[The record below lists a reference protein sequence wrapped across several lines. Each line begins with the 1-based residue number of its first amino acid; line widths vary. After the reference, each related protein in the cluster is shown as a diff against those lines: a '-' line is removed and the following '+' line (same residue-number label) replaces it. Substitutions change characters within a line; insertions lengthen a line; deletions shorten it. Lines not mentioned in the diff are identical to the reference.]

1 MNTQNVWIKR
11 SEREPKCSDLP
22 IVTGYRY
29 DSDGWQQSAWFCVP
43 PNTSDSPYT
52 HWRSIKA
59 DPPPRELTQRE
70 RDVQWANDLSVK
82 VIERCALVTR
92 PLSIEHTLAGI
103 YAERREVAKLL
114 DDNLAHWR
122 TANVGWCVLMRAR
135 LDEQG
140 AK

>member
-59 DPPPRELTQRE
+59 DPPSRELTQRE
-70 RDVQWANDLSVK
+70 RDEATVLQLRQRLGTTANQDCLD
-82 VIERCALVTR
+82 A
-92 PLSIEHTLAGI
+92 I
-103 YAERREVAKLL
+103 YAERREVFKLFTKTYKTEDWGKGSGYADSTRQL
-114 DDNLAHWR
+114 
-122 TANVGWCVLMRAR
+122 RAR

-140 AK
+140 EGK

>member
-59 DPPPRELTQRE
+59 DPPSRELTQRE
-70 RDVQWANDLSVK
+70 RDEATVLQLRQRLGTTANQDCLD
-82 VIERCALVTR
+82 A
-92 PLSIEHTLAGI
+92 I
-103 YAERREVAKLL
+103 YAERREVAKLMAKAY
-114 DDNLAHWR
+114 DSAWGTSD
-122 TANVGWCVLMRAR
+122 VGWSTSLRQLRAR